1 MNYIEELNQIQ
12 KQTEEKKQKKVALE
26 ERKRM
31 LEEDL
36 GKTMAE
42 LKECGINSIEE
53 ADAYIKKTESEL
65 NEGISKCRQILAGN

>member
-12 KQTEEKKQKKVALE
+12 KSVEVKKQKKVALE

-36 GKTMAE
+36 GKSMAE
-42 LKECGINSIEE
+42 LKELGINSLEE
-53 ADAYIKKTESEL
+53 ADGYIKKTEGEL